1 MRIGALVALLCVAAC
16 RNRPLART
24 AQQGDSVD
32 LAQLVP
38 RDSTDGTLLVPKVV
52 TEPSVV
58 LFWLRAADT
67 LGADDR
73 ADTFDDLK
81 YYTEQ
86 IAPALEAGGIKLLAT
101 NAETVYVALPNR
113 TRRAI
118 LLSGLDYPY
127 GYLLIDPGG
136 PERILTG
143 VYADDDLLEELRGR
157 VRGRR
162 SPGRASGLLRPAGR
176 YRQRPAAHRDLRP
189 CRPCRTRPT
198 CFSPA
203 AMCCC
208 TTANGGW
215 SGRT

>member
-16 RNRPLART
+16 RTRPLDRMAQRSDSLQFARLGP
-24 AQQGDSVD
+24 Q
-32 LAQLVP
+32 
-38 RDSTDGTLLVPKVV
+38 DSTDGTLLVPRVV
-52 TEPSVV
+52 AEPSVV

-67 LGADDR
+67 MAAEDR

-101 NAETVYVALPNR
+101 NAETVYVTLPNK

-143 VYADDDLLEELRGR
+143 VYADADLLEELRVYFDLPDDTTSAQPR
-157 VRGRR
+157 V
-162 SPGRASGLLRPAGR
+162 A
-176 YRQRPAAHRDLRP
+176 
-189 CRPCRTRPT
+189 T
-198 CFSPA
+198 
-203 AMCCC
+203 
-208 TTANGGW
+208 
-215 SGRT
+215 

>member
-16 RNRPLART
+16 RTRPLDRMAQKSDSLEFARIGP
-24 AQQGDSVD
+24 QDS
-32 LAQLVP
+32 
-38 RDSTDGTLLVPKVV
+38 STDGSLLAPRVV
-52 TEPSVV
+52 AEPSVV

-67 LGADDR
+67 MAAEDR

-101 NAETVYVALPNR
+101 NAETVYVALPNH
-113 TRRAI
+113 TRRAV

-143 VYADDDLLEELRGR
+143 VYSEDDLLEELRVYFDLPDDTTSAQPR
-157 VRGRR
+157 V
-162 SPGRASGLLRPAGR
+162 A
-176 YRQRPAAHRDLRP
+176 
-189 CRPCRTRPT
+189 T
-198 CFSPA
+198 
-203 AMCCC
+203 
-208 TTANGGW
+208 
-215 SGRT
+215 

>member
-16 RNRPLART
+16 RTRSLARM
-24 AQQGDSVD
+24 AQQSDSVEFARIGPQD
-32 LAQLVP
+32 STAGALLVP
-38 RDSTDGTLLVPKVV
+38 RVV
-52 TEPSVV
+52 TQPSVV

-67 LGADDR
+67 MAAEDR

-101 NAETVYVALPNR
+101 NAETVYVALPNH

-143 VYADDDLLEELRGR
+143 VYAEDDLLEELRVYFDLPDDTTSAQPR
-157 VRGRR
+157 V
-162 SPGRASGLLRPAGR
+162 A
-176 YRQRPAAHRDLRP
+176 
-189 CRPCRTRPT
+189 T
-198 CFSPA
+198 
-203 AMCCC
+203 
-208 TTANGGW
+208 
-215 SGRT
+215 